1 VDIKLYRPI
10 KHLTKDE
17 GRKTDASFVLRYW
30 SFVVAWLLVDLCLA
44 CLPGES
50 APPIF
55 TLAFGGDV
63 MLGRGVARALEGDG
77 EAAFIQARPWLAEAD
92 WAFANLESPLTT
104 APQIRAG
111 YDLRATPASV
121 AALRAAGF
129 DAVSLANNHALDAG
143 EAGLAETAA
152 TLNAAEIVGVTN
164 QQAGRLAS
172 RQPPYP
178 SLRYHLLAFDDSTIP
193 LDVEAASQM
202 VSAAAKQSDLVI
214 VSVHWGGE
222 YQAAPSPRQQSI
234 AQALAHAGADLV
246 IGHGPHVLQ
255 PVEWVGETLVAY
267 SLGNLLFDQLYPADC
282 RWGVILR
289 ITCCARN
296 GRIIAFESLPTV
308 TERGRVRPANSGEAT
323 AILARL
329 MPEHHAD

>member
-1 VDIKLYRPI
+1 
-10 KHLTKDE
+10 
-17 GRKTDASFVLRYW
+17 
-30 SFVVAWLLVDLCLA
+30 
-44 CLPGES
+44 
-50 APPIF
+50 
-55 TLAFGGDV
+55 
-63 MLGRGVARALEGDG
+63 
-77 EAAFIQARPWLAEAD
+77 
-92 WAFANLESPLTT
+92 
-104 APQIRAG
+104 
-111 YDLRATPASV
+111 
-121 AALRAAGF
+121 
-129 DAVSLANNHALDAG
+129 
-143 EAGLAETAA
+143 
-152 TLNAAEIVGVTN
+152 
-164 QQAGRLAS
+164 
-172 RQPPYP
+172 
-178 SLRYHLLAFDDSTIP
+178 
-193 LDVEAASQM
+193 
-202 VSAAAKQSDLVI
+202 
-214 VSVHWGGE
+214 VHWGGE

-255 PVEWVGETLVAY
+255 PVEWVRETLVAY